1 MNTLLGCIA
10 DDVAGAT
17 ELASVLARSGMWVRL
32 HLGVPEQVESP
43 VAQDGAD
50 DDHSAPFE
58 IIALNP
64 RSACTSVVVKEAVQ
78 AWQWLSR
85 QGVRRVYWKYQLT
98 SDGQACEHIGPVAD
112 ALLDAIAEVRG
123 LDTNLMSVHCTTAT
137 QSGDPLSSSQSLTD
151 RQCKDHQ
158 YKHHQCRDDQREH
171 VSKLISVLSAQTRR
185 RVDNMPCSILAC
197 EQEQIRDRLGE
208 LAAGGVSHIVGN
220 AVSSADLV
228 SLVRATERFPL
239 ICGSSAQALHLP
251 ALFRIRG
258 FLSSADE
265 QAPRPSPKGAVLALI
280 DDSSEVARRQ
290 VQAWPAHLPSMRLDP
305 AQLTTHDE
313 RTAAVAAF
321 VVVLAEAQAKNCAL
335 LVHADRRN
343 AEPPRA
349 DQADA
354 RIESVLADC
363 ALEAFGHDVRRFIA
377 AGEQTVAAVSGALG
391 IHCLEV
397 GHEIAHGA
405 PWCRAQVSV
414 PNASGTAEIAIALKL
429 DSSGEEHFF
438 SEALE
443 RIEPP
448 VRD

>member
-1 MNTLLGCIA
+1 VCIA
-10 DDVAGAT
+10 
-17 ELASVLARSGMWVRL
+17 R
-32 HLGVPEQVESP
+32 
-43 VAQDGAD
+43 
-50 DDHSAPFE
+50 
-58 IIALNP
+58 
-64 RSACTSVVVKEAVQ
+64 
-78 AWQWLSR
+78 
-85 QGVRRVYWKYQLT
+85 
-98 SDGQACEHIGPVAD
+98 
-112 ALLDAIAEVRG
+112 
-123 LDTNLMSVHCTTAT
+123 
-137 QSGDPLSSSQSLTD
+137 
-151 RQCKDHQ
+151 
-158 YKHHQCRDDQREH
+158 
-171 VSKLISVLSAQTRR
+171 
-185 RVDNMPCSILAC
+185 SILAC

-208 LAAGGVSHIVGN
+208 LAAGGVSHIVG
-220 AVSSADLV
+220 
-228 SLVRATERFPL
+228 
-239 ICGSSAQALHLP
+239 LP

-335 LVHADRRN
+335 LVHADT
-343 AEPPRA
+343 
-349 DQADA
+349 
-354 RIESVLADC
+354 
-363 ALEAFGHDVRRFIA
+363 FGHDVRRFIA